1 MSDPTYQLL
10 EIVGT
15 STTSSDDAIRNAL
28 ASIKAGGGQL
38 EWFEVLQTRGQIRAD
53 QKLVFQVTLK
63 AGLRLL
69 SIKNPGI

>member
-15 STTSSDDAIRNAL
+15 STTSSDEAIRNAL
-28 ASIKAGGGQL
+28 ASIKAGGGQV
-38 EWFEVLQTRGQIRAD
+38 EWFEVLQTRGQVRPD
-53 QKLVFQVTLK
+53 RSLVFQVTLK

-69 SIKNPGI
+69 NIKNPGV